1 SSSKADQANPRGT
14 TFLLKFPKFAV
25 AKEDKNN
32 SHPRI
37 SCESNDTAVDQP
49 CSVIEPEKPA
59 TQNAS
64 AVVKPAEP
72 CDTARK
78 YSRYRTKIDCRLK
91 RYLNYERV
99 CAINP
104 YTSTFWQTEGAYK
117 ARLDAV
123 EWMSRISGST
133 YADREALHLGINYLE
148 MFLDKFIRPI
158 HTGLKPYALACL
170 YMAKV
175 FVEGNPHVEVGF
187 PPGDKDM
194 LQTKEFDMALN
205 KVVKTLFL
213 WVKMVKDVDGKTFV
227 KTFDLPTTVNFLV
240 LAFQR
245 AAIELPEQF
254 TEEQQLEQQPE
265 QQRNGQQGE
274 SAREIAI
281 GPFAEAFRLATILL
295 CDQDSLLFRWSELAA
310 ACFFI
315 ATQPSGID
323 SGVFLKCTGYT
334 LESVKPAIVYA
345 RAVCQGF
352 Q

>member
-1 SSSKADQANPRGT
+1 SSRSKADQANPRGT
-14 TFLLKFPKFAV
+14 TFLFKFPNFAV
-25 AKEDKNN
+25 AKADENTT
-32 SHPRI
+32 HPRV
-37 SCESNDTAVDQP
+37 SWESDDTAVDQP
-49 CSVIEPEKPA
+49 RSVIEPEKHA
-59 TQNAS
+59 AQNAS
-64 AVVKPAEP
+64 AVVKPADP

-104 YTSTFWQTEGAYK
+104 YTSTFWRAEGAYK

-123 EWMSRISGST
+123 EWMSRISGPT
-133 YADREALHLGINYLE
+133 YADREALHLGVNYLE
-148 MFLDKFIRPI
+148 MFLDKFIQPI

-170 YMAKV
+170 YLAKV
-175 FVEGNPHVEVGF
+175 FVEGNPHVKLGF
-187 PPGDKDM
+187 PPGNKDM
-194 LQTKEFDMALN
+194 LETEEFDMALN
-205 KVVKTLFL
+205 KVVETLFL
-213 WVKMVKDVDGKTFV
+213 WVKMVEGINGKAFV
-227 KTFDLPTTVNFLV
+227 KAFDLPTAVNFLV

-245 AAIELPEQF
+245 AAIELPGQF
-254 TEEQQLEQQPE
+254 AEK

-281 GPFAEAFRLATILL
+281 GPFANAVCLATILL

-315 ATQPSGID
+315 AAQPSGID

-334 LESVKPAIVYA
+334 LESVEPAIVYVQA
-345 RAVCQGF
+345 ACE
-352 Q
+352 